1 MLQMFKGIAFHQM
14 FIPVDH
20 DWELMYSREESC
32 RKKLISGTF
41 MVCFIL
47 SSSKDYDIFMMQ
59 IQDAMG
65 RSWQWSYFLSLVV
78 LGMITVATVLNI

>member
-1 MLQMFKGIAFHQM
+1 
-14 FIPVDH
+14 
-20 DWELMYSREESC
+20 
-32 RKKLISGTF
+32 

-47 SSSKDYDIFMMQ
+47 YSSKDYDIFMLQ

-78 LGMITVATVLNI
+78 LGMITVTTVFSI

>member
-1 MLQMFKGIAFHQM
+1 
-14 FIPVDH
+14 
-20 DWELMYSREESC
+20 
-32 RKKLISGTF
+32 

-47 SSSKDYDIFMMQ
+47 SSSKDYDIFMLQ

-78 LGMITVATVLNI
+78 LGMITVATVFII